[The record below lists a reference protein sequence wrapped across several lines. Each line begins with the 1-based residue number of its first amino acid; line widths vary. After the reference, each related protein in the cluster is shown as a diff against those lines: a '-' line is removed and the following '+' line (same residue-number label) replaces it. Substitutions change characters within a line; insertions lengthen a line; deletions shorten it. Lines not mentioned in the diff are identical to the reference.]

1 MPKSGSGEPEG
12 QPAQQ
17 PFRNGRRKN
26 QPAEGNLR
34 IGACRKAEAM
44 SPKGNPPNGNSEA
57 VSPKANPPRAPP
69 NRCVPK
75 SESSEPEGQPAE
87 WKNQPAQRPLRSG
100 ACRKAET
107 GARRSTR
114 RAATPKRRMPKSGSR
129 EPEGQ
134 PPSGSPNRSGNPE
147 RRKPPKTSVR
157 HPQVEAAKRG
167 VGGAVP
173 THLPIQSKNAIV
185 TPRGPPRHHKKC
197 FIIRNQALPRVG
209 KKQKKSRKS
218 LSQLGNKSRKAPNSS
233 TDSRK
238 TSKSC
243 EFSPSPP
250 LVGSP
255 GGRVGSDCNGY
266 TTAVSPHAGAR
277 ESNSPPP
284 VRRFGTKRRF
294 LLSVSTKMP
303 TFAAAIPRSPQ
314 LGRVRRACS
323 PPPRRRSH
331 IP

>member
-1 MPKSGSGEPEG
+1 MSVCSVGPRVGGT
-12 QPAQQ
+12 AV
-17 PFRNGRRKN
+17 
-26 QPAEGNLR
+26 R
-34 IGACRKAEAM
+34 IGACRKAEA
-44 SPKGNPPNGNSEA
+44 
-57 VSPKANPPRAPP
+57 VSPKANSPRAI
-69 NRCVPK
+69 
-75 SESSEPEGQPAE
+75 
-87 WKNQPAQRPLRSG
+87 
-100 ACRKAET
+100 
-107 GARRSTR
+107 
-114 RAATPKRRMPKSGSR
+114 PKRCMPKSGSR

-134 PPSGSPNRSGNPE
+134 PAQRQAPKRKATPSGENHRSPE
-147 RRKPPKTSVR
+147 RRK
-157 HPQVEAAKRG
+157 PQVEAAKRG

-197 FIIRNQALPRVG
+197 FIIRNQALSRVG

-218 LSQLGNKSRKAPNSS
+218 LSQLGNKSRKAPNSA
-233 TDSRK
+233 TEYRK

-255 GGRVGSDCNGY
+255 GRRVGNDFRWVA
-266 TTAVSPHAGAR
+266 TAESPHAGAR

-303 TFAAAIPRSPQ
+303 TFAAAIPPQSTARQGSPGVFAAAEASFTTI
-314 LGRVRRACS
+314 LK
-323 PPPRRRSH
+323 H
-331 IP
+331 